1 MELLFFMAI
10 YAVALLLSWLV
21 TVCIVKLVTL
31 CFGWTFSWAVAT
43 GIWLVL
49 MLARWVVS
57 AAKNTSSKG

>member
-10 YAVALLLSWLV
+10 YAVVLLLSWLV
-21 TVCIVKLVTL
+21 TVGIVKLVTL
-31 CFGWTFSWAVAT
+31 CFGWGFSWAIAT

-49 MLARWVVS
+49 MLARWVIS